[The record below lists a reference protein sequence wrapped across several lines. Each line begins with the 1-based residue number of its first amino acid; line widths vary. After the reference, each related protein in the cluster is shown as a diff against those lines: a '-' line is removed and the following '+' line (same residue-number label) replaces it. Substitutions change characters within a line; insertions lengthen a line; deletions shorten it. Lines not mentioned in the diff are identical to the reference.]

1 MAIHNVSKLLA
12 CAALALVMA
21 NVVPPAGA
29 EPVFNGES
37 HSSAYL
43 GVMVDLVSPEKA
55 ASLHLKDGAGAAIA
69 GVDQDGPGF
78 RAGLKQG
85 DIIVAY
91 NGNPVEGPDQL
102 ADLIHSSAPGTTA
115 TVSIFRNGQKQEV
128 KVTLGDWKQMANM
141 PKPSITAPGS
151 MPFVSPMPSRTYP
164 DIDMPSFAQLS
175 TRHGLVVEALSPQLC
190 DFFGVPQ
197 NKGILVRSVEKGGPG
212 AASGLKAGDV
222 IVRINNETVH
232 DMADW
237 RRALKTHGSKVTLV
251 IVRDRKEQT
260 IELNLPS
267 NSSELKTEDWDVF
280 DQDME
285 AMGLE
290 MQQLG
295 PELAKNEQDMD
306 TLAALDPEQIDEIH
320 RQAESTSTSAS
331 ADMKK
336 QAEEMRKQA
345 EQMRKQADSAVRTM
359 TPEVRKQA
367 EGLRKEAEQ
376 MRKEAEQMAPELAKS
391 AKQMSDAM
399 KPTAKE
405 LAGMARDVAQTV
417 KEMEPQLKLEMEQL
431 QKELEQEKREWQDI
445 FKGTDSRQH
454 F

>member
-197 NKGILVRSVEKGGPG
+197 NKGVLVRSVEKGGPG

-285 AMGLE
+285 AMRLE
-290 MQQLG
+290 MEQLG

-306 TLAALDPEQIDEIH
+306 TVAALDPEQIDEIH

-345 EQMRKQADSAVRTM
+345 EQMRK
-359 TPEVRKQA
+359 
-367 EGLRKEAEQ
+367 EAEQ
-376 MRKEAEQMAPELAKS
+376 IAPELAKS

-417 KEMEPQLKLEMEQL
+417 KEMEPQLKLQMEQL

>member
-29 EPVFNGES
+29 APVFNGDS
-37 HSSAYL
+37 HSGAYL
-43 GVMVDLVSPEKA
+43 GVMVDVVSPEKT

-85 DIIVAY
+85 DIIVAF
-91 NGNPVEGPDQL
+91 NGKPVEGPEQL
-102 ADLIHSSAPGTTA
+102 AGLIHSSAPGTTA
-115 TVSIFRNGQKQEV
+115 TVSIFRNGQNQEV
-128 KVTLGDWKQMANM
+128 KVTLGDWKQMASM
-141 PKPSITAPGS
+141 PKPPIAAPGS
-151 MPFVSPMPSRTYP
+151 MPFVSPMPPMPSRTYP
-164 DIDMPSFAQLS
+164 DIDMPSFTQLS

-197 NKGILVRSVEKGGPG
+197 NKGVLIRSVEKGSPG
-212 AASGLKAGDV
+212 TAAGLKAGDV

-232 DMADW
+232 DIADW

-251 IVRDRKEQT
+251 VVRDRKEQT
-260 IELNLPS
+260 IELNLPA
-267 NSSELKTEDWDVF
+267 NSSELKTGDWDVF

-285 AMGLE
+285 ATAAE
-290 MQQLG
+290 TQELG
-295 PELAKNEQDMD
+295 PEFAKNEQDMD
-306 TLAALDPEQIDEIH
+306 TLALLDPEQIDEAH
-320 RQAESTSTSAS
+320 RQAESTSRSAS
-331 ADMKK
+331 AEVKK

-345 EQMRKQADSAVRTM
+345 EQMRKQADAAVRTM
-359 TPEVRKQA
+359 TPQMKRQA
-367 EGLRKEAEQ
+367 EEL
-376 MRKEAEQMAPELAKS
+376 RKEAEQMAPELAKS

-405 LAGMARDVAQTV
+405 LAGMARDMAQTA
-417 KEMEPQLKLEMEQL
+417 KEMEPQLKLDMEQL
-431 QKELEQEKREWQDI
+431 KKELELEQREWQDI